1 MNLRYIIVVSH
12 GEFAPGLVNATSML
26 IGQQKNLLCTSM
38 LDGMGAEA
46 YIENFRSLI
55 QNITSEDQVILLAD
69 LAEGSP
75 MTNALNTLSE
85 SGLLENV
92 VALAGMNLPMVVT
105 AAMLDEDLQDKE
117 DVREAIL
124 EEAHNQLRA
133 MQLETGEDDEI

>member
-1 MNLRYIIVVSH
+1 
-12 GEFAPGLVNATSML
+12 ML
-26 IGQQKNLLCTSM
+26 IGQQENLLCTSM
-38 LDGMGAEA
+38 LDGMGADT
-46 YIENFRSLI
+46 YIEHFRSLI
-55 QNITSEDQVILLAD
+55 QGITSEDQVILLAD

-85 SGLLENV
+85 SGLLDNT

-105 AAMLDEDLQDKE
+105 AVMLDETLHDKE
-117 DVREAIL
+117 DVRQAIL

>member
-1 MNLRYIIVVSH
+1 MVSH

-26 IGQQKNLLCTSM
+26 IGQQKNLRCTSM
-38 LDGMGAEA
+38 LDGMGADT

-55 QNITSEDQVILLAD
+55 QDITAEDQIVLLAD

-105 AAMLDEDLQDKE
+105 AVMLDEDLHDKE
-117 DVREAIL
+117 EIRQAIL
-124 EEAHNQLRA
+124 EEAHNQLHA
-133 MQLETGEDDEI
+133 MQLETAEDDEI